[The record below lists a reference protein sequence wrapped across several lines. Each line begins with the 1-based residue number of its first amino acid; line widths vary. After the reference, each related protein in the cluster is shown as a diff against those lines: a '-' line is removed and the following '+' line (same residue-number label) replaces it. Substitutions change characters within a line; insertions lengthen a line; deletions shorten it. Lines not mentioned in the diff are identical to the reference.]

1 MEITHGIQCI
11 DIGEG
16 KDKTETITS
25 FILQTRARSS

>member
-1 MEITHGIQCI
+1 MEIIHSIQCI
-11 DIGEG
+11 DISKG